1 MQSIP
6 ARPGL
11 TSKQPASGPAGL
23 MRTPCPAAGTPLP
36 TMPSM
41 TVPPPTAPAALPA
54 AASGRSSTRLGVW
67 LAGPW
72 AGPVMAMAGAVAFS
86 GKAIIIKLAYRHDVD
101 AITLIMLRMAV
112 ALPFFLG
119 MVWWAG
125 RGRPPLASRD
135 KLAAAA
141 LGFSG
146 YYLSSFLDF
155 LGLQYITASLERL
168 ILYLTPAVVLLL
180 SQALFGR
187 RASARQWLAMALGY
201 GGLLLV
207 FGHELTLDGPR
218 VALGAALVVA
228 STLSYAGYLLYS
240 GEVVRRIGSLRL
252 TGWAS
257 SVASGL
263 CLLQFMAMRP
273 LAGLAELPAP
283 VLGLSLLNGTLCTVL
298 PVLLVMMAIERIG
311 PARAAQ
317 YGMVGPITTIAMGVV
332 MLGEPFTAWVAAG
345 TLCVLGSVALLAR
358 TR

>member
-1 MQSIP
+1 MGVMP
-6 ARPGL
+6 APPSLSSVPHAATLACRWSRAWRRFL
-11 TSKQPASGPAGL
+11 AS
-23 MRTPCPAAGTPLP
+23 
-36 TMPSM
+36 
-41 TVPPPTAPAALPA
+41 
-54 AASGRSSTRLGVW
+54 
-67 LAGPW
+67 PW
-72 AGPVMAMAGAVAFS
+72 AGPLLAMTGAVAFS
-86 GKAIIIKLAYRHDVD
+86 GKAIIVKLAYRHGVD
-101 AITLIMLRMAV
+101 AVTLIMLRMAV
-112 ALPFFLG
+112 ALPFFLL

-125 RGRPPLASRD
+125 RSRAPLPLRD
-135 KLAAAA
+135 KAVAAA

-180 SQALFGR
+180 SWALYGR
-187 RASARQWLAMALGY
+187 RASRAQWAAMAMGY

-218 VALGAALVVA
+218 VALGTALVVA

-257 SVASGL
+257 SVACGL
-263 CLLQFMAMRP
+263 CLLQFVLLRP
-273 LAGLAELPAP
+273 LAGLAELPPP
-283 VLGLSLLNGTLCTVL
+283 VLGLSLLNGTACTVL

-311 PARAAQ
+311 SARAAQ
-317 YGMVGPITTIAMGVV
+317 YGMVGPITTIALGVLI
-332 MLGEPFTAWVAAG
+332 LGEPFTAWVAAG

-358 TR
+358 SR